1 MSISS
6 LSAFDFDSA
15 HQIRCRTPF
24 RPFPI
29 RDAVC
34 SFADLFH
41 PSSYHM
47 QYAHGISPVTALPFS
62 PPVAFRVIK
71 RTPNHKNEKHE
82 LLEGKCHRCQEWA
95 PVEGVKCVEA
105 KVRF

>member
-1 MSISS
+1 MP
-6 LSAFDFDSA
+6 DE
-15 HQIRCRTPF
+15 C
-24 RPFPI
+24 
-29 RDAVC
+29 
-34 SFADLFH
+34 
-41 PSSYHM
+41 SYHM

-82 LLEGKCHRCQEWA
+82 PLEGKCHRCQEWA